1 MADGW
6 GSMLVAKLIDVIYE
20 AAARPE
26 QWPDVLQQVA
36 DHVGA
41 RGCLFIAKS
50 AEGVSW
56 QASSRAQ
63 EQVEAYIAEG
73 WPRDPALSAPYLAEL
88 WPGFRAETHYRT
100 PEEIADLPVH
110 REFFLPRGLSCRMA
124 SVVQGVG
131 HAGLQI
137 AVQGFASHAAAEAA
151 VATMDRL
158 RPHLARAFSLSAAL
172 RSRSQVVVDSLALA
186 GVAAAVISASGRL
199 RSANGPFA
207 ARMGNRMV
215 ETPGGLRFTDPFL
228 QAQVSRALEP
238 LREEPQPG
246 QHIGQHRGTR
256 AIQSIA
262 VPDGENPAAGFV
274 IHLLPVV
281 GAARE
286 VCEADGVVM
295 LLAEARNTNVP
306 AADLLRLLFDLTPA
320 EARLARL
327 IALGHTAPRAA
338 AQLGI
343 QANTA
348 RAHLKAIYAKT
359 GLAGQ
364 TELALALTG
373 LGSPAGD

>member
-1 MADGW
+1 
-6 GSMLVAKLIDVIYE
+6 
-20 AAARPE
+20 
-26 QWPDVLQQVA
+26 
-36 DHVGA
+36 
-41 RGCLFIAKS
+41 
-50 AEGVSW
+50 
-56 QASSRAQ
+56 
-63 EQVEAYIAEG
+63 
-73 WPRDPALSAPYLAEL
+73 
-88 WPGFRAETHYRT
+88 
-100 PEEIADLPVH
+100 
-110 REFFLPRGLSCRMA
+110 
-124 SVVQGVG
+124 
-131 HAGLQI
+131 
-137 AVQGFASHAAAEAA
+137 
-151 VATMDRL
+151 
-158 RPHLARAFSLSAAL
+158 
-172 RSRSQVVVDSLALA
+172 
-186 GVAAAVISASGRL
+186 GVAAAVISSNGRL
-199 RSANGPFA
+199 RSANGQFA

-228 QAQVSRALEP
+228 QTQVHRALDP
-238 LREEPQPG
+238 LRTG
-246 QHIGQHRGTR
+246 QR

-262 VPDGENPAAGFV
+262 VPDGDDPATGFV

-295 LLAEARNTNVP
+295 LLAEARNSNVP

-327 IALGHTAPRAA
+327 IAQGHSAPRAA

-373 LGSPAGD
+373 LGAPGGD